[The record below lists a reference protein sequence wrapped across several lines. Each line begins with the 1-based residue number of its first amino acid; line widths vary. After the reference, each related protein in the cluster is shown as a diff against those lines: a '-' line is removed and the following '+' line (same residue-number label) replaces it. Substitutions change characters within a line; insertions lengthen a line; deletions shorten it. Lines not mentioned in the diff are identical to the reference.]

1 VLCEHQRG
9 CALRREAVDLAA
21 LNRLENTARR
31 LRVALGLDSPPPPP
45 PPMTLEQYLEM
56 KQRETAS

>member
-45 PPMTLEQYLEM
+45 MTLEQYLEM